1 LRYPPISLA
10 RLDLAN
16 APFDRIRFPRPTSVD
31 SRIGFGIACWSSF
44 EIVQK
49 TAIYEL
55 FAWTLLI
62 LTSAALIWIVAPLVL
77 LGIRLCSP
85 TAAALLNFAPPGHCT
100 VSVDDWF
107 VVKRVL
113 VGYLGLCLVLGLV
126 FLVGCVSLHLLRE
139 KRQGTVHHWSVFL
152 DDSDYE

>member
-1 LRYPPISLA
+1 MLHSIVFAFLARRLSTHGSASESLA
-10 RLDLAN
+10 GHL
-16 APFDRIRFPRPTSVD
+16 
-31 SRIGFGIACWSSF
+31 SRSLK
-44 EIVQK
+44 K
-49 TAIYEL
+49 TVIYEL

-100 VSVDDWF
+100 VSVGDWF
-107 VVKRVL
+107 VLKRVL

-126 FLVGCVSLHLLRE
+126 FLVGYVSLHLLRE
-139 KRQGTVHHWSVFL
+139 KRQETVHHWSVFL

>member
-1 LRYPPISLA
+1 MLHSIVFAFLARRLSTHKLASESLA
-10 RLDLAN
+10 GHL
-16 APFDRIRFPRPTSVD
+16 
-31 SRIGFGIACWSSF
+31 SRSF
-44 EIVQK
+44 KK

-126 FLVGCVSLHLLRE
+126 FLVGCVSLHLLCE